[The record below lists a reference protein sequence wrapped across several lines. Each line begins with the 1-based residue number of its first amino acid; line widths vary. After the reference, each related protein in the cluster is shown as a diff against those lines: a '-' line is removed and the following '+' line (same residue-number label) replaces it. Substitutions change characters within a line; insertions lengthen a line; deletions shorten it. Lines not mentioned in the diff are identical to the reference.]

1 METRSNHVLV
11 GAVVLILLALLAGF
25 LVFLARVS
33 GTEQK
38 PYDIFFQD
46 SVGGLARGSQVTFSG
61 VGVGAVKE
69 IVLDPNNPAFV
80 RVRIEVDEDTPVLQG
95 TTATIQNISF
105 TAPPAIQLDGAVKG
119 APPISRLG
127 PYGAPVI
134 PTAPGAIGQLL
145 SNAPQLLER
154 LTTLTERL
162 TELLSDRNQ
171 ASLAGILDNTEQLTR
186 AFADRGPEI
195 SATLAEA
202 REAVRQAGIAIG
214 EVGQLADST
223 DKLVQKNGDEISG
236 ELKLTIA
243 SARDTTD
250 RLNKVIAGAQPGVDQ
265 FSKETVPQ
273 VNALVPQVNALVA
286 ELRATTANIQ
296 SITKKIDQNGA
307 SSLISSRALPDYE
320 PKDRR

>member
-11 GAVVLILLALLAGF
+11 GAVVLALLALLAGF
-25 LVFLARVS
+25 LIFLAGVS

-61 VGVGAVKE
+61 VGVGTVKE
-69 IVLDPNNPAFV
+69 IVLDPENPAFV
-80 RVRIEVDEDTPVLQG
+80 RVRIAVDEETPILQG
-95 TTATIQNISF
+95 TTATIQNVSF

-119 APPISRLG
+119 APPISRIG
-127 PYGAPVI
+127 PYGVPVI

-145 SNAPQLLER
+145 SSAPQLLER

-171 ASLAGILDNTEQLTR
+171 ASIAGILDNTEQLTR
-186 AFADRGPEI
+186 SFADRAPEI

-202 REAVRQAGIAIG
+202 RETVRQAGLAIA
-214 EVGQLADST
+214 EVGQLADTT
-223 DKLVQKNGDEISG
+223 DQLVQKNGDEITR

-243 SARDTTD
+243 SARQTTD
-250 RLNKVIAGAQPGVDQ
+250 RINEVISAAKPGLDQ
-265 FSKETVPQ
+265 FSTETVPQ
-273 VNALVPQVNALVA
+273 ANALIPQVGQLIR

-296 SITKKIDQNGA
+296 SITKKLDQGGA
-307 SSLISSRALPDYE
+307 SSLVSPRALPDYE
-320 PKDRR
+320 PKDAR

>member
-11 GAVVLILLALLAGF
+11 GTVVLILLALLGGF
-25 LVFLARVS
+25 LVFLAGVS
-33 GTEQK
+33 GTTQK

-61 VGVGAVKE
+61 VGVGTVKE
-69 IVLDPNNPAFV
+69 IVLDPENPAFV

-95 TTATIQNISF
+95 TTATIQNVSF

-119 APPISRLG
+119 APPIARIG

-145 SNAPQLLER
+145 SSAPALLER

-171 ASLAGILDNTEQLTR
+171 ASLAGILENTDQLTR
-186 AFADRGPEI
+186 AFADRAPEI

-202 REAVRQAGIAIG
+202 RETVRQAGLAIA
-214 EVGQLADST
+214 EVGKLASST
-223 DKLVQKNGDEISG
+223 DQLVQKNGGEITE

-243 SARDTTD
+243 SARQTTD
-250 RLNKVIAGAQPGVDQ
+250 KINEVIGAAKPGLDQ

-273 VNALVPQVNALVA
+273 ANALIPQVAQLIR

-296 SITKKIDQNGA
+296 SITKKLDQGGA
-307 SSLISSRALPDYE
+307 SSLVSPRALPDFE
-320 PKDRR
+320 PKDAK